1 MLLLKKL
8 YRIQNEMSTEK
19 SKIYRRFLSPGSP
32 VYEKGMQL
40 GGGGGEACVNAETF
54 PPPKVKYPIRL
65 QSRYYSAVDLYSME
79 TTLSSCRIKHSFMP
93 SLE

>member
-40 GGGGGEACVNAETF
+40 GGGDACVDAETF
-54 PPPKVKYPIRL
+54 PPPKAKYPIRL

>member
-1 MLLLKKL
+1 
-8 YRIQNEMSTEK
+8 MSTEK

-40 GGGGGEACVNAETF
+40 GGGMPVSTQRHS
-54 PPPKVKYPIRL
+54 PPPKAKYPIRL

>member
-40 GGGGGEACVNAETF
+40 GGGGEVRPVSTQRHS
-54 PPPKVKYPIRL
+54 PPKAKYTIRL

>member
-40 GGGGGEACVNAETF
+40 GGGGGGGCVNAETF
-54 PPPKVKYPIRL
+54 PPKAKYTIRL